1 MEKIIRVTSV
11 SGPGTKGKWFCLTI
25 KKEKKMKKLIIV
37 ITGIM
42 LLGIWGCSNDS
53 TGPNEAFSDEQAI
66 TAVIEEV
73 ESSETEDYFYTNLD
87 EEDEVEFIEEEGM
100 LQKPILPLRFG
111 RVGVRPIIKDVRIV
125 MTSDTTA
132 TAMFTKI
139 LRGKFVI
146 MTMDSEYNWIRV
158 NKKMGHE
165 FKRIAHF
172 VKRGNEGEDLRRR
185 WRLKEF
191 SMVLGQSLG
200 VVDTN
205 LVRNSVEISKIIIET
220 DTAIVIEDPLAF
232 MQTRKNVFTFTPGT
246 EVTVTV
252 YVENSSD
259 NAIQVPAG
267 KGTEL
272 VRLHFARHRKWR
284 HTNYYKH
291 GIRHLRWIGEENGQ
305 NVYQGTWT
313 VRNWFRV
320 HHAVIDVIDNGT
332 IFNDDVDMY
341 PYNSVT
347 WSTPYLIRPLN

>member
-1 MEKIIRVTSV
+1 MN
-11 SGPGTKGKWFCLTI
+11 
-25 KKEKKMKKLIIV
+25 KLMMF

-42 LLGIWGCSNDS
+42 LVVIWGCSNQATNPDDVL
-53 TGPNEAFSDEQAI
+53 NDEQAI
-66 TAVIEEV
+66 SALIKDI
-73 ESSETEDYFYTNLD
+73 ESSETEDYFYADLN
-87 EEDEVEFIEEEGM
+87 EEDESEFVEDESM

-111 RVGVRPIIKDVRIV
+111 RIGLRPIVKDIRIV

-132 TAMFTKI
+132 TAMFTKT

-146 MTMDSEYNWIRV
+146 KSMDSTYNWIRIA
-158 NKKMGHE
+158 KKMGHE

-172 VKRGNEGEDLRRR
+172 VKRGTENEDLRKR

-205 LVRNSVEISKIIIET
+205 IVRNTVEISKVIVET
-220 DTAIVIEDPLAF
+220 DTAVVIENPLEQ
-232 MQTRKNVFTFTPGT
+232 MQNRKDILTFAPGT

-252 YVENSSD
+252 FVENNSD

-272 VRLHFARHRKWR
+272 VRLHFARHRRWR
-284 HTNYYKH
+284 DNRFYKH
-291 GIRHLRWIGEENGQ
+291 GIRHLKWIREENGQ

-313 VRNWFRV
+313 VQNHLRV

-332 IFNDDVDMY
+332 IFDDDVNLY
-341 PYNSVT
+341 PYDSVT
-347 WSTPYLIRPLN
+347 WSTPYLIKPKM